1 MYKIVKLINEEIISQ
16 QQSGGLPM
24 PSNPEY
30 NGGERET
37 INLPAAMSN
46 DLLRH
51 PDYMFVEML
60 RGGNNQ
66 SVTLLFNG
74 KEFLINVEANSKTYY
89 AHITEQEY
97 TTLKERYQGLYIRRT

>member
-1 MYKIVKLINEEIISQ
+1 MDILKFINEEIISQ

-24 PSNPEY
+24 EENPEY

-37 INLPAAMSN
+37 INLPASMGK

-51 PDYMFVEML
+51 PDYIFIEIL
-60 RGGNNQ
+60 RGGNNE

-74 KEFLINVEANSKTYY
+74 KNFLINVEANSKTYY
-89 AHITEQEY
+89 SHITEQQY
-97 TTLKERYQGLYIRRT
+97 TQLKQTYQGLS